1 MSSSFKAPARTS
13 AAPKPPAPAL
23 APPKPKRKLDGD
35 DDALDDDDDDAGGT
49 APAPFKQLVR
59 TSSSSFSAK
68 PRGGGGGGFGAVFK
82 AGSSN
87 ASRFGERAFTATPSS
102 RLGQKNGGAL
112 HDPDAPDALVLR
124 PAPDPDDPSGLPA
137 IVMDPFLAAKLRPHQ
152 VEGVKFLY
160 NALMGVKDASGAP
173 NGLGRGSL
181 LADDMGLGKT
191 LQTIAIIYTMLSQ
204 PSRNKPE
211 ANNAI
216 VICPTSLCWN

>member
-1 MSSSFKAPARTS
+1 MVSDLRTDFTPIFWGLLTKSKRVARVVAFGGKSRLVKVVVHNARMTTPPTHAGW
-13 AAPKPPAPAL
+13 AAPRLPL
-23 APPKPKRKLDGD
+23 
-35 DDALDDDDDDAGGT
+35 AGG
-49 APAPFKQLVR
+49 
-59 TSSSSFSAK
+59 SFGS
-68 PRGGGGGGFGAVFK
+68 GGGFGAVFK

-102 RLGQKNGGAL
+102 RLGKKNGGAL
-112 HDPDAPDALVLR
+112 HNPDAPDALVLR

-204 PSRNKPE
+204 PSFR
-211 ANNAI
+211 
-216 VICPTSLCWN
+216 TFRLLQ